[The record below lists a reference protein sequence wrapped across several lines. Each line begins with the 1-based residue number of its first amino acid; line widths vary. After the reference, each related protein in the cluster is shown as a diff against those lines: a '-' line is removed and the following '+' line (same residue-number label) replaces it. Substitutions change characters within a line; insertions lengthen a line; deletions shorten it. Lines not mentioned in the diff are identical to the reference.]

1 MLNREK
7 IGKTIAFYRK
17 EQGMTQKDLAERL
30 HISYQAVSK
39 WESGVGLPTVEMLTE
54 LSECLNI
61 SIDAILNNEG
71 IKNRRISYMDA
82 GLNTKR
88 LCEVK
93 ADIADMVTDDEA
105 LISARYADAVLFQ
118 VDTAGYQNPVYSILE
133 CHPGSKIKLAQTFGY
148 EREICMDTAASGMNH
163 LLQHGMK
170 PLVLKAQVLCA
181 GSRDDLY
188 YHMAQ
193 AFKTSCEE
201 NDVLFAGMEIA
212 AQPMNFK
219 SDEYYVSAALVGITD
234 REQMPCADKVQE
246 GDVIIGIRTEGIE
259 GTSYPFIKV
268 MTDRNPELLYQRL
281 GNGNTLLDEIMKP
294 NAAYTQEIMLLQ
306 CEGLLHGACRVGNH
320 LFNPKLCATLPRG
333 LGACID
339 LSAIPV
345 TDLYRFLY
353 RQDMIGENV
362 FHYHFHFGI
371 GMLVIVP
378 DEKKERAMELIRDC
392 HDCCC
397 IGRIKRRDGIHMAE
411 WEGESVWS
419 EGSIQWEQ

>member
-1 MLNREK
+1 MLNRET

-17 EQGMTQKDLAERL
+17 ELGMTQRELAERL

-54 LSECLNI
+54 LSECLNV

-71 IKNRRISYMDA
+71 IKNRRISYKDA
-82 GLNTKR
+82 GLDTRR
-88 LCEVK
+88 LCELK
-93 ADIADMVTDDEA
+93 ADIAALATEDEA
-105 LISARYADAVLFQ
+105 LISAWYADAVLFQ
-118 VDTAGYQNPVYSILE
+118 IDTAGYQNPIYSMIE

-170 PLVLKAQVLCA
+170 PVILKAQVLCD
-181 GSRDDLY
+181 GSRHELY

-193 AFKTSCEE
+193 TFQTACEE

-219 SDEYYVSAALVGITD
+219 SDEYYVSAVLVGIAD
-234 REQMPCADKVQE
+234 KEQMPCADKVQE
-246 GDVIIGIRTEGIE
+246 GDAIIGIRTEGIE

-268 MTDRNPELLYQRL
+268 MTDRNPGLLYERL
-281 GNGNTLLDEIMKP
+281 ENGHTFLDELMKA
-294 NAAYTQEIMLLQ
+294 NAIYTQEILLLQ
-306 CEGLLHGACRVGNH
+306 REGLIHGVCRTGNH
-320 LFNPKLCATLPRG
+320 LFNQKLYRTLPKG
-333 LGACID
+333 LGACIN

-353 RQDMIGENV
+353 QQDMIGENV

-378 DEKKERAMELIRDC
+378 DEKKERAMELIRGF

-397 IGRIKRRDGIHMAE
+397 IGSIKRRDGIHMEE
-411 WEGESVWS
+411 WEGETVWS
-419 EGSIQWEQ
+419 EGSIQW